1 MSETVAILGAGGTM
15 GRGMARNIC
24 RAGIGVH
31 AWNRTSDKAADLA
44 DDGARVCATPGEA
57 VEDAGVV
64 LTILSDGDAVL
75 ETIREALPTAGLA
88 DVIWLQM
95 STIGLRETERCAN
108 LARDAGLVFVDAPVL
123 GTRKPA
129 EDGELVVMASGVREV
144 RDRVEPIFD
153 AIGKRT
159 MWLGRAG
166 EGTRLKL
173 TVNAWILT
181 VVEGVAETMA
191 LAEGLGVE
199 PELVLD
205 AIEGGP
211 LDLPYFRLK
220 AAAIIDRSFEP
231 SFRLEL
237 AAKDAGLAADAAAT
251 AALDLPL
258 IETIRERLEEGAR
271 EHGDEDMAA
280 TFLTSLGR

>member
-1 MSETVAILGAGGTM
+1 M
-15 GRGMARNIC
+15 GKGMARNNSP
-24 RAGIGVH
+24 AGIRVQ
-31 AWNRTSDKAADLA
+31 AWNRTTEKAADLA
-44 DDGARVCATPGEA
+44 DDGAVVCETLTEA
-57 VEDAGVV
+57 VDGAGIV
-64 LTILSDGDAVL
+64 LTILSDGDAVV
-75 ETIREALPTAGLA
+75 ETIREALPAAGLEG
-88 DVIWLQM
+88 VIWLQM
-95 STIGLRETERCAN
+95 STVGLEATERCAE
-108 LARDAGLVFVDAPVL
+108 LASEADLAFVDAPVL

-129 EDGELVVMASGVREV
+129 EDGELVVMASGAREV
-144 RDRVEPIFD
+144 RDRVEPVFD

-159 MWLGRAG
+159 MWLGDAG

-173 TVNAWILT
+173 AINAWILS

-205 AIEGGP
+205 ALEGGP
-211 LDLPYFRLK
+211 LDLPYFRMK
-220 AAAIIDRSFEP
+220 AGAIIDRSFEP

-237 AAKDAGLAADAAAT
+237 AAKDARLAADAAE
-251 AALDLPL
+251 AAELDLPL

-280 TFLTSLGR
+280 TFLTSVGR